1 METFEL
7 HTEFI
12 QLNQLLKA
20 MSWCNDGGQA
30 NAMIDDG
37 LVFVNGQQEFRR
49 RNKIVAGFTVKLGK
63 QEVKVVKA
71 GE

>member
-7 HTEFI
+7 TQDYI

-20 MSWCNDGGQA
+20 MGWCNDGAQA

-37 LVFVNGQQEFRR
+37 LVFVNGQQELRR
-49 RNKIVAGFTVKLGK
+49 RNKIVAGMVVEMGTKK
-63 QEVKVVKA
+63 IKVTKSA
-71 GE
+71 E

>member
-1 METFEL
+1 MVIFEL
-7 HTEFI
+7 HTSYI

-20 MSWCNDGGQA
+20 MGWCNDGGQA

-37 LVFVNGQQEFRR
+37 LVLVNGQQEFRR
-49 RNKIVAGFTVKLGK
+49 RNKIVAGTVVELEGK
-63 QEVKVVKA
+63 QVKVVKT

>member
-1 METFEL
+1 MEIFEL
-7 HTEFI
+7 HTSYI

-20 MSWCNDGGQA
+20 MGWCNDGAQA

-37 LVFVNGQQEFRR
+37 LVLVNGQQEFRR
-49 RNKIVAGFTVKLGK
+49 RNKIVPGTTVKLGK
-63 QEVKVVKA
+63 QEVQVVKA

>member
-7 HTEFI
+7 TQDYI
-12 QLNQLLKA
+12 QLNQLIKA
-20 MSWCNDGGQA
+20 IGWCNDGAQA

-49 RNKIVAGFTVKLGK
+49 RNKIVPGTTVKLGK
-63 QEVKVVKA
+63 QEVQVVKA
-71 GE
+71 EE

>member
-7 HTEFI
+7 HTEYI

-49 RNKIVAGFTVKLGK
+49 RNKIVAEMVVELEGK
-63 QEVKVVKA
+63 RVKVVK
-71 GE
+71 G